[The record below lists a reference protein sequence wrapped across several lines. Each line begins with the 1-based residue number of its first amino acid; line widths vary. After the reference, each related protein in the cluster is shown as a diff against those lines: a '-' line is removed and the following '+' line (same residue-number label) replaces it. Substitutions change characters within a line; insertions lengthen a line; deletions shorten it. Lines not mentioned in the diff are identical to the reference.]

1 MAQFLRDP
9 VVLQAE
15 VIAIQEPWRNLFKD
29 DTHHPEKQTH
39 ELVWP
44 QESETGERARVCMY
58 VSKKLSGWTHYVHS
72 RDCHEL
78 RIKTRSAGEL
88 RIVNVYNEQEKWG
101 ALDLLKG
108 VLPPMREQRG
118 FSYLILGDFNLHH
131 PV

>member
-1 MAQFLRDP
+1 MKTQLTIYQYNVNRSKDLVMAQFLRDP

-78 RIKTRSAGEL
+78 RIEMRSAGEL

-101 ALDLLKG
+101 ALDL
-108 VLPPMREQRG
+108 P
-118 FSYLILGDFNLHH
+118 
-131 PV
+131 